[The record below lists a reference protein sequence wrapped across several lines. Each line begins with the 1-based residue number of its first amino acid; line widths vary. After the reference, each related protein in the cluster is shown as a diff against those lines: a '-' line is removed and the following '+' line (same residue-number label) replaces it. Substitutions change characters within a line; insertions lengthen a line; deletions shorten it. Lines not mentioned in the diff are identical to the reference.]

1 MRKTPDPY
9 RQRAYLELLSKI
21 ALPNPPSMTAPV
33 AEAQK
38 REAERYY
45 QAVFLQQ
52 RKLDQQTED

>member
-1 MRKTPDPY
+1 MRKTPDPD
-9 RQRAYLELLSKI
+9 RQRAYLELLTRI
-21 ALPNPPSMTAPV
+21 TLPDAPRMTAPV

-52 RKLDQQTED
+52 RKLDQETED

>member
-1 MRKTPDPY
+1 MRKIPDPY

-21 ALPNPPSMTAPV
+21 TLPTPPSMTAPV
-33 AEAQK
+33 ADAQK